1 MKSQYEDKL
10 VQEYAY
16 YGIKK
21 ETIRLN
27 NEEVIIPAEYVMAG
41 GDFQKAFLRDY
52 FDLQKKDLECYKAEK
67 LKPQMVEMNGVSYI
81 VPFKWRDKKYKD
93 TKVVEYVLKKAKA
106 KYNRAIS
113 LTCKMDKA
121 FPSRKYTV
129 EIDSQHVADMQKAY
143 NRYLLNKCADKS
155 KYAVLKA
162 AEMILS
168 SARLMKGKKSEFGLD
183 KLKHHVKYAALGSL
197 IIGGAAATG
206 YGFLSANQNSK
217 QDDKQSLKD
226 KVEVKTSQVS
236 AEYGTSEATVKFEEA
251 QQRISQKQ
259 KAGAEKNKETSV
271 KVKDLGSERSDAAKT
286 RLFNKFMAEIFASE
300 GGYGDEKTIDQPTNM
315 GIIQQTLNAFI
326 KRYPNLAQEN
336 HISTDLKKL
345 KRNQAKLIYRKIYFD
360 QYRIGDYKNESIGLL
375 IFDIYV
381 NHEPMTAKKFID
393 QALKAARKTG
403 MDIKLPTSTAERV
416 DVVNSLAGNPEAE
429 TAFYEQ
435 MMKER
440 KFHMYKKTNKGSS
453 KFGPGLRNRA
463 NKFNDRYV
471 ASVTQ
476 DKLLAMNMSETQQR

>member
-52 FDLQKKDLECYKAEK
+52 FDLQKKDLERYKAEK

-81 VPFKWRDKKYKD
+81 VPFKWRDKNYKD

-129 EIDSQHVADMQKAY
+129 EVASEQVESLQKAY
-143 NRYLLNKCADKS
+143 NKYLFDKCVDKS
-155 KYAVLKA
+155 KYAMLKA
-162 AEMILS
+162 AEMAVS
-168 SARLMKGKKSEFGLD
+168 SVHLMKGRKSDFNLNNLQ
-183 KLKHHVKYAALGSL
+183 KQLKYAVIGGVVA
-197 IIGGAAATG
+197 GGAALSG
-206 YGFLSANQNSK
+206 YTLSVLNKNSEEKSGGQSEKIEAHNNQKTENTASADLFKEVQRKVAQKK
-217 QDDKQSLKD
+217 QTAKENVETEK
-226 KVEVKTSQVS
+226 KVQQTSS
-236 AEYGTSEATVKFEEA
+236 NI
-251 QQRISQKQ
+251 R
-259 KAGAEKNKETSV
+259 
-271 KVKDLGSERSDAAKT
+271 SEREKT
-286 RLFNKFMAEIFASE
+286 QLFNRFMADIFESE
-300 GGYGDEKTIDQPTNM
+300 GVYGDEKTIDQPTNM
-315 GIIQQTLNAFI
+315 GIIQPTLNAFI

-345 KRNQAKLIYRKIYFD
+345 KRNQAKLIYRKLYFD